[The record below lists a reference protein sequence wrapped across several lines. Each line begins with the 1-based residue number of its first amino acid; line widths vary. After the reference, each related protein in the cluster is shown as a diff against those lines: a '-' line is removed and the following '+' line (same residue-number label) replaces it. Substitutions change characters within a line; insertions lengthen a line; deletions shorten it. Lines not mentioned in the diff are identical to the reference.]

1 VENPLISSGSHPPV
15 CLGLDHD
22 FDVNVN
28 INTGVDH
35 LSFPVP
41 PPLRSSYPRSPL
53 LPACGPDI
61 LPAAILASSSA
72 YSYSAPAVEEAQRRD
87 EGHGTNS
94 RLRYAWSETDGRT
107 DGRNTGGRAGKEE
120 TNQVQVQAGTIHLF
134 HPLFYITFHVNQT
147 SYLTLPLIGLL
158 FRHRHLHR
166 HTFPRASIQLLPSP
180 PSSATST
187 LVYVYSVIS
196 SAVLAVFGQ
205 LSREEFVSGGEL
217 GHEGLAC
224 THLCTTPD
232 HNHLTFSSTLPKSI
246 SKALHPLIFFH

>member
-1 VENPLISSGSHPPV
+1 MSTSTSTSTPALTTYLFLYLLLPGLRTPGRLSSQPAALTSYPPPFWPPRV
-15 CLGLDHD
+15 HILTRLLRLRKHKGGTKVMVRTVGQDMLGL
-22 FDVNVN
+22 
-28 INTGVDH
+28 
-35 LSFPVP
+35 
-41 PPLRSSYPRSPL
+41 R
-53 LPACGPDI
+53 
-61 LPAAILASSSA
+61 
-72 YSYSAPAVEEAQRRD
+72 
-87 EGHGTNS
+87 
-94 RLRYAWSETDGRT
+94 RT

-134 HPLFYITFHVNQT
+134 HPLFYINFHVNQT

-196 SAVLAVFGQ
+196 SAVFAVFGQ
-205 LSREEFVSGGEL
+205 LSREEVVSGGEL
-217 GHEGLAC
+217 RHEGLAC